1 MKNFS
6 RTIERILGASLSLMF
21 LVVVSCQKQVE
32 YGGKTPLA
40 QVGSYYL
47 YQEDMEQSLPYGISG
62 PDSVRFVREFVQKW
76 LEEQVLYEKAEHNV
90 RGDEKIERMV
100 AEYRRTLVMNNYER
114 RLLLQKA
121 SEEISEEDLL
131 RYYDEN
137 KQLFVLEESV
147 VKGVFLKV
155 PLGSSG
161 LKDLRKW
168 YKDSSDAGQEQLEKY
183 AFRHAVI
190 YEFFYENWMPIS
202 ELEAKVI
209 VNLSDLSKDFEKQRD
224 IEVKDEEYCYLL
236 HIEEY
241 VEKGAVK
248 PYDLARHEIV
258 DLLANYRKVELMN
271 KVKQDLYNESVE
283 NGRIKYYYDETM

>member
-1 MKNFS
+1 M
-6 RTIERILGASLSLMF
+6 
-21 LVVVSCQKQVE
+21 
-32 YGGKTPLA
+32 A
-40 QVGSYYL
+40 QVGNYFL
-47 YQEDMEQSLPYGISG
+47 YQEDMVQVLPHGISG
-62 PDSVRFVREFVQKW
+62 IDSVRFVREFVQKW

-90 RGDEKIERMV
+90 REDETIERMV

-121 SEEISEEDLL
+121 SEEIPEEALQQ
-131 RYYDEN
+131 YYDDN
-137 KQLFVLEESV
+137 KQLFTLEESV

-155 PLGSSG
+155 PLSTSG

-168 YKDSSDAGQEQLEKY
+168 YKDNSDEAQEQLEKY

-190 YEFFYENWMPIS
+190 YENFYEHWMPIS

-209 VNLSDLSKDFEKQRD
+209 VNLADLSKDFEKQRD

-236 HIEEY
+236 HVEEY
-241 VEKGAVK
+241 VEKGGVK
-248 PYDLARHEIV
+248 PYELARHEIV

-271 KVKQDLYNESVE
+271 KVKEDLYNEAVE
-283 NGRIKYYYDETM
+283 NGRIKCYYDETK

>member
-1 MKNFS
+1 MK
-6 RTIERILGASLSLMF
+6 SLSHTIGRIWGICLF
-21 LVVVSCQKQVE
+21 LVSLVAVSCQEQME
-32 YGGKTPLA
+32 HGGRIPLA
-40 QVGSYYL
+40 QVGNYFF
-47 YQEDMEQSLPYGISG
+47 YQEDMVQVLPHGISG
-62 PDSVRFVREFVQKW
+62 IDSVRFVREFVQKW

-90 RGDEKIERMV
+90 REDETIERMV

-121 SEEISEEDLL
+121 SEEIPEEALQQ
-131 RYYDEN
+131 YYDDK
-137 KQLFVLEESV
+137 KQLFTLEESV

-155 PLGSSG
+155 PLSTSG

-168 YKDSSDAGQEQLEKY
+168 YKDNSDEAQEQLEKY

-190 YEFFYENWMPIS
+190 YENFYEHWMPIS

-209 VNLSDLSKDFEKQRD
+209 VNLADLSKDFEKQRD

-236 HIEEY
+236 HVEEY
-241 VEKGAVK
+241 VEKGGVK
-248 PYDLARHEIV
+248 PYELARHEIV

-271 KVKQDLYNESVE
+271 KVKEDLYNEAVE
-283 NGRIKYYYDETM
+283 NGRIKYYYDETK

>member
-1 MKNFS
+1 MKSFS
-6 RTIERILGASLSLMF
+6 HTIGRIWGICLF
-21 LVVVSCQKQVE
+21 LVSLVAVSCQEQME
-32 YGGKTPLA
+32 HGGRTPLA
-40 QVGSYYL
+40 QVGNYFL
-47 YQEDMEQSLPYGISG
+47 YQEDMVQVLPHGISG
-62 PDSVRFVREFVQKW
+62 IDSVRFVREFVQKW

-90 RGDEKIERMV
+90 REDETIERMV

-121 SEEISEEDLL
+121 SEEIPEEALL
-131 RYYDEN
+131 QYYDDN
-137 KQLFVLEESV
+137 KQLFTLEESV

-155 PLGSSG
+155 PLSTSG

-168 YKDSSDAGQEQLEKY
+168 YKDNSDEAQEQLEKY

-190 YEFFYENWMPIS
+190 YENFYEHWMPIS

-209 VNLSDLSKDFEKQRD
+209 VNLADLSKDFEKQRD

-236 HIEEY
+236 HVEEY
-241 VEKGAVK
+241 VEKGGVK
-248 PYDLARHEIV
+248 PYELARHEIV

-271 KVKQDLYNESVE
+271 KVKEDLYNEAVE
-283 NGRIKYYYDETM
+283 NGRIKYYYDETK